1 MPKSRRAFLVE
12 DNPDVRANLIEALS
26 ELAAVRVVAY
36 ADNESEAIDWLAVY
50 SDKIDFVILD
60 MHLPSGSGLSILKQM
75 RDAKLTHPIVVLT
88 GNASPDIRERC
99 IRAGA
104 TVFFD
109 KASEQE
115 SFFDY
120 VRGPVINA

>member
-12 DNPDVRANLIEALS
+12 DNPDVRASLIEALH
-26 ELAAVRVVAY
+26 ELASVKVAGY

-50 SDKIDFVILD
+50 SDDIDFVILD

-75 RDAKLTHPIVVLT
+75 RDAKLTHPMIVWT
-88 GNASPDIRERC
+88 GNSSPDIRERC

-109 KASEQE
+109 KATEQD

-120 VRGPVINA
+120 VRGSVLK

>member
-1 MPKSRRAFLVE
+1 MQKSRRAFLVE
-12 DNPDVRANLIEALS
+12 DNPDVRANLVEALS
-26 ELAAVRVVAY
+26 ELAQVKVVAF

-60 MHLPSGSGLSILKQM
+60 MHLPSGSGLSILRQM

-88 GNASPDIRERC
+88 GHASPDIRERC
-99 IRAGA
+99 IQEGA

-109 KASEQE
+109 KALEQE
-115 SFFDY
+115 DFFDY
-120 VRGPVINA
+120 VRGPLVI